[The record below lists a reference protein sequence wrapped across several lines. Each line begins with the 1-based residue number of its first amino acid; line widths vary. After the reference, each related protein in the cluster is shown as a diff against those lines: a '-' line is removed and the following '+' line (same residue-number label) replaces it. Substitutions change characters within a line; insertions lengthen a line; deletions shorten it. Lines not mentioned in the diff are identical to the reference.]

1 MCICES
7 VCMYMMYVYVNVWE
21 RGTADKLHVVVAS

>member
-7 VCMYMMYVYVNVWE
+7 VCMYMMNVWG